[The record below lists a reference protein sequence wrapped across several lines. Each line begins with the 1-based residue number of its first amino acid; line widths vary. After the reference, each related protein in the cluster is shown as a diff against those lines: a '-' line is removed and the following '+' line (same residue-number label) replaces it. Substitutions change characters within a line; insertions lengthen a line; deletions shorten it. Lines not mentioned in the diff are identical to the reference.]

1 MAEDAPVV
9 PHAAPT
15 GTGPD
20 RRAVW
25 VIAMLCFAGLFASL
39 YALFFYAIPDNN
51 RDLIVLLV
59 GSFVTN
65 ASAIVTALVRLRT
78 GKDPT

>member
-1 MAEDAPVV
+1 MSTEDPPSGSVGTG
-9 PHAAPT
+9 AAPT
-15 GTGPD
+15 
-20 RRAVW
+20 RLAIW
-25 VIAMLCFAGLFASL
+25 VVALLCFAGMFLSL

-51 RDLIVLLV
+51 RDLIVLIT

-65 ASAIVTALVRLRT
+65 TSAIVTALVRLRT